1 MSSVEHAA
9 SSSLGIAT
17 EERPQDPRELPQ
29 GAQHERDLRM
39 MARCI
44 ELSRTATREGEYPF
58 ACIIACGDEV
68 LVEVTNRVAR
78 DGDLTRHAELM
89 AVSQVQKVLGGK
101 ARLKDCTLYSNVEP
115 CPMCSFAIRE
125 AGIGRVLFSL
135 KSPFMGG
142 LSRWNVLS
150 DGELSRR
157 MPEVFG
163 KAPEVVAGLL
173 AKEAARVWRRWNPII
188 WGVIRWRG
196 IFGGR

>member
-1 MSSVEHAA
+1 MKDQAA
-9 SSSLGIAT
+9 SRALDTA
-17 EERPQDPRELPQ
+17 
-29 GAQHERDLRM
+29 M

-44 ELSRTATREGEYPF
+44 ELSRTATSEGEYPF
-58 ACIIACGDEV
+58 ACIICCDSEV
-68 LVEVTNRVAR
+68 VVEVTNRVAR

-89 AVSQVQKVLGGK
+89 AISQAQKLLGK
-101 ARLKDCTLYSNVEP
+101 TKLKTCTLYCNVEP

-135 KSPFMGG
+135 RSPFMGG

-150 DGELSRR
+150 DSELSRR

-163 KAPEVVAGLL
+163 KAPEVVTGLL
-173 AKEAARVWRRWNPII
+173 AKEAARVWRRWNPIV

-196 IFGGR
+196 IFGWR